1 MFEIGIP
8 FINYRIAFA
17 QGGYLLLV
25 FLLPLLWLV
34 SFRSLAGLGRNRR
47 IIALAMRS
55 IVLFAFIV
63 ALAEIQVLKV
73 SEKIAVYY
81 LLDQS
86 ESIPQHQRQLML
98 DYVQREVV
106 KHRNSER
113 GDLAGVI
120 IFGREAL
127 VEIQAFDEDLPSIGQ
142 IEGYRELETDATNL
156 AAALRQA
163 VASFPEDA
171 AKRVVVVTD
180 GNENLGSARSVAPT
194 LAENGIGIDVVP
206 IKLGERGEIVMDK
219 MTLPNM
225 VRKGQPVSSRIVLS
239 NLGDED
245 VAGKLTVVRSVGDR
259 EQLLD
264 ERQVTLHPGKNMFL
278 VEQDLNQ
285 SGVFTYK
292 ARFSPDDPRSDIMSE
307 NNETTAFTHVRGK
320 GRILIIEDWE
330 HPGRFDY
337 LAGRLMENE
346 LEVDVVPSN
355 NLFNSLAELQAYDC
369 VILADVPR
377 SSGETATTVT
387 NFSDER
393 IDMLVR
399 NTEQMGCGLI
409 MMGGPNS
416 FGAGGWVN
424 TEIEKAMPVDF
435 QIKNS
440 KIVPVGAL
448 VLMMHASEMEQG
460 NYWQKVVGME
470 AVKAL
475 GPMDYCGCIHWENNT
490 GNDAWLWNAPRG
502 LFRVGENRRTMVAR
516 LNRMAPGDMPAFEPA
531 MKMTLNA
538 LQGVKAAVKHVIVIS
553 DGDPVPPSPFTIAKF
568 VKAKIQISTV
578 AIGSHGPPSAGPM
591 QKLATDTGGKFYV
604 VTNPKALPR
613 IYQREARRVAR
624 PLVYE
629 PEDGV
634 TPQVMDYHEIHGMT
648 PQQLPPIS
656 GFVLTTVKDNPLVEV
671 SIRSP
676 KPAEP
681 DNATILASWTFGLG
695 RTAVFT
701 TDAGN
706 RWATEWTAW
715 PEYDRFFTQMVRW
728 AMRPVEENGTFLT
741 STNVRDG
748 KVQIAITALD
758 DESNVINLLD
768 MTATAIAPDLT
779 AFTVPIRQIAPGRY
793 VGEFTTEKPGSYY
806 LSVNPGMQDV
816 EVNGVMQ
823 RRPRAQIV
831 TGVNV
836 AYSAEY
842 RDRETNLALLH
853 ALAQT
858 RPVGGESGTVADGDF
873 TAEAMNDFLELDTFR
888 HTLAKAISSQDIW
901 PLCLLIGACMFFGD
915 VFVRRVAVDWSWTE
929 PVVQWIRTK
938 LGRTVEE
945 EPEGETRLERL
956 RRRKEQVSGQMEERR
971 AAARFE
977 PMEEANLDEVVQE
990 ASAAST
996 SIESP
1001 TETRTSNSIAPTVD
1015 EQDNYTARLMK
1026 AKKDALKNRDKRG

>member
-1 MFEIGIP
+1 MFDFEIP
-8 FINYRIAFA
+8 FINYKIAFA
-17 QGGYLLLV
+17 QGGFLWLV

-47 IIALAMRS
+47 IMALTLRS
-55 IVLFAFIV
+55 LVLVSFIV
-63 ALAEIQVLKV
+63 ALAEIQVMRI
-73 SEKIAVYY
+73 SDKIAVYY

-86 ESIPQHQRQLML
+86 ESIPKHQRQLML
-98 DYVQREVV
+98 EYVQREVV
-106 KHRNSER
+106 KHRNSDR

-120 IFGREAL
+120 IFGRDAL

-163 VASFPEDA
+163 IASFPEDA

-180 GNENLGSARSVAPT
+180 GNENIGSARAVAPT
-194 LAENGIGIDVVP
+194 LAENGIGIDVIP
-206 IKLGERGEIVMDK
+206 IKLGKRGEIVMDK
-219 MTLPNM
+219 MTLPNA
-225 VRKGQPVSSRIVLS
+225 VRKGQPVSSRIVVS
-239 NLGDED
+239 NLGDKD
-245 VAGKLTVVRSVGDR
+245 VPGKLVVVRSVGQQ

-264 ERQVTLHPGKNMFL
+264 DRQVILHPGKNMFL
-278 VEQDLNQ
+278 VEQDLNE

-292 ARFSPDDPRSDIMSE
+292 ARFIPDDADSDIMSE

-337 LAGRLMENE
+337 LAGRLRNNE
-346 LEVDVVPSN
+346 LEVDVMPSN

-369 VILADVPR
+369 IILADVPR
-377 SSGETATTVT
+377 SSGDTATTVT

-393 IDMLVR
+393 IDMLIR

-416 FGAGGWVN
+416 FGAGGWTN
-424 TEIEKAMPVDF
+424 TELEKAMPVDF

-440 KIVPVGAL
+440 KVVPVGAL
-448 VLMMHASEMEQG
+448 VLMMHASEMDRG

-470 AVKAL
+470 AIKAL

-490 GNDAWLWNAPRG
+490 GNDAWLWNAPQG
-502 LFRVGENRRTMVAR
+502 LLRVGPNRLKMVAR
-516 LNRMAPGDMPAFEPA
+516 LNRMTPGDMPAFEPA

-538 LQGVKAAVKHVIVIS
+538 LRGVKAAVKHVIIIS
-553 DGDPVPPSPFTIAKF
+553 DGDPVPASPFTIAKF
-568 VKAKIQISTV
+568 VNAKIQVSTV
-578 AIGSHGPPSAGPM
+578 AIGTHGPPSAGPL

-629 PEDGV
+629 PENGIQPRV
-634 TPQVMDYHEIHGMT
+634 IDYHEIHGLS
-648 PQQLPPIS
+648 PQTLPTIS

-671 SIRSP
+671 SILSP
-676 KPAEP
+676 KPADE

-701 TDAGN
+701 SDAGN

-715 PEYDRFFTQMVRW
+715 SEYDRFFTQMVRW
-728 AMRPVEENGTFLT
+728 AMRPVDENGTFLT

-758 DESNVINLLD
+758 DDSNLINLLD

-779 AFTVPIRQIAPGRY
+779 AFSVPIRQVAPGRY
-793 VGEFTTEKPGSYY
+793 VGEFTTDKPGSYY
-806 LSVNPGMQDV
+806 LAVNPGMQDV
-816 EVNGVMQ
+816 MVNGVKR
-823 RRPRAQIV
+823 RRPRPQIV

-836 AYSAEY
+836 PYSAEY

-853 ALAQT
+853 SLAQT
-858 RPVGGESGTVADGDF
+858 RPQGGEPGMVASGDF
-873 TAEAMNDFLELDTFR
+873 TPESINDFLQLDTFR
-888 HTLAKAISSQDIW
+888 DTLAKAISSRDIW
-901 PLCLLIGACMFFGD
+901 PLCLLIGACVFFGD
-915 VFVRRVAVDWSWTE
+915 IFVRRVAIDWSWTE
-929 PVVQWIRTK
+929 PALQWIRTK
-938 LGRTVEE
+938 LGRTVEVE
-945 EPEGETRLERL
+945 SDGETRLERL
-956 RRRKEQVSGQMEERR
+956 RRRKEQVSTQMEERR

-977 PMEEANLDEVVQE
+977 PLEEASLDDAVQQSGAGPSSTE
-990 ASAAST
+990 APAAVSD
-996 SIESP
+996 S
-1001 TETRTSNSIAPTVD
+1001 RTIAPTVD
-1015 EQDNYTARLMK
+1015 DQDSYTARLMK
-1026 AKKDALKNRDKRG
+1026 AKKNALKNRNKPG